1 MRIVVFGRN
10 GQVARCLQ
18 EEAGDGL
25 VALSRNEADLM
36 QEGAAQKA
44 IAAHQPDIVINAAAY
59 TAVDKAEEEQDAAA
73 QVNANAPGEMALAAK
88 AAGAQFIHLSSDYIF
103 DGKSEAP
110 YGETDAANPLN
121 VYGQTKLAG
130 EQAVLSAY
138 PQAIIIRTSWV
149 FSEFGDNF
157 VKTMLR
163 LGAGRDSL
171 SIVADQIGGPTPARD
186 IAKTL
191 LTIAAK
197 KHRGAPGEGIYHYQG
212 APTVSWAQ
220 FAGKIFDYAGLSVA
234 VAPIPTTQYP
244 TPATRPLNTH
254 LNCGKIERD
263 FGVAMP
269 DWRVR
274 LRQIIDTLSR
284 K

>member
-1 MRIVVFGRN
+1 MH
-10 GQVARCLQ
+10 
-18 EEAGDGL
+18 
-25 VALSRNEADLM
+25 
-36 QEGAAQKA
+36 EGAAQKA
-44 IAAHQPDIVINAAAY
+44 IAAHKPDVVINAAAY
-59 TAVDKAEEEQDAAA
+59 TAVDKAEAEQDAAA
-73 QVNANAPGEMALAAK
+73 RVNAHAPGEMARAAK
-88 AAGAQFIHLSSDYIF
+88 TVNAHFIHLSSDYVF
-103 DGKSEAP
+103 DGQSETP
-110 YGETDAANPLN
+110 YTETDAANPLN

-130 EQAVLSAY
+130 EQGVLSAN

-163 LGAGRDSL
+163 LGAERNNL

-191 LTIAAK
+191 LAIAAK
-197 KHRGAPGEGIYHYQG
+197 KHRGAPGDGLYHYQG
-212 APTVSWAQ
+212 APTVSWAE
-220 FAGKIFDYAGLSVA
+220 FAGKIFDYAELSVA
-234 VAPIPTTQYP
+234 VAPIPTAQYP

-269 DWRVR
+269 DWRIR

>member
-10 GQVARCLQ
+10 GQVARCLR

-25 VALSRNEADLM
+25 VVLGRDEADLM
-36 QEGAAQKA
+36 QAGAAQKA
-44 IAAHQPDIVINAAAY
+44 ITAHQPDIVINAAAY
-59 TAVDKAEEEQDAAA
+59 TAVDRAEEEQDAAA
-73 QVNANAPGEMALAAK
+73 QVNAHAPGEMALSAK

-110 YGETDAANPLN
+110 YTEADAANPLN

-138 PQAIIIRTSWV
+138 TQAIIMRTSWV

-163 LGAGRDSL
+163 LGAERDCL

-191 LTIAAK
+191 LAIAAK

-212 APTVSWAQ
+212 SPTVSWAQ
-220 FAGKIFDYAGLSVA
+220 FSSKIFDYAELSVA
-234 VAPIPTTQYP
+234 VAPIATAQYP
-244 TPATRPLNTH
+244 TLATRPLNTH

>member
-1 MRIVVFGRN
+1 MRILLFGHN

-18 EEAGDGL
+18 EEAGDEL
-25 VALSRNEADLM
+25 VALGRDAADLM
-36 QEGAAQKA
+36 QEGATQKA
-44 IAAHQPDIVINAAAY
+44 ITAHQPDMVINAAAY
-59 TAVDKAEEEQDAAA
+59 TAVDKAEEEQNAAA

-88 AAGAQFIHLSSDYIF
+88 TAGAQFIHLSSDYVF

-110 YGETDAANPLN
+110 YAETDAANPLN
-121 VYGQTKLAG
+121 VYAQTKLAG
-130 EQAVLSAY
+130 EQAVLSAN
-138 PQAIIIRTSWV
+138 PQAIIMRTSWV

-163 LGAGRDSL
+163 LGAERDSL
-171 SIVADQIGGPTPARD
+171 SVVADQTGGPTPARD
-186 IAKTL
+186 IAKAL
-191 LTIAAK
+191 LAIAAK
-197 KHRGAPGEGIYHYQG
+197 KHRGAPGEGLYHYQG
-212 APTVSWAQ
+212 APTTSWAE
-220 FAGKIFDYAGLSVA
+220 FADKIFDYADLSVA
-234 VAPIPTTQYP
+234 VAPIATAQYP
-244 TPATRPLNTH
+244 TPAERPLNTH

>member
-1 MRIVVFGRN
+1 MRILVFGRN
-10 GQVARCLQ
+10 GQVACCLR
-18 EEAGDGL
+18 EEAGDEL
-25 VALSRNEADLM
+25 VALGRDAADLM

-59 TAVDKAEEEQDAAA
+59 TAVDKAEKKQDAAA
-73 QVNANAPGEMALAAK
+73 QVNAKAPGEMALAAK
-88 AAGAQFIHLSSDYIF
+88 AAGAQFIHLSSDYVF
-103 DGKSEAP
+103 DGQSEDP
-110 YGETDAANPLN
+110 YTEADAANPLN
-121 VYGQTKLAG
+121 VYGQTKFAG

-138 PQAIIIRTSWV
+138 SQAIIIRTSWV

-163 LGAGRDSL
+163 LGAERDSL
-171 SIVADQIGGPTPARD
+171 SIVSDQIGGPTPARD
-186 IAKTL
+186 IAKIL
-191 LTIAAK
+191 LAIAAK
-197 KHRGAPGEGIYHYQG
+197 KHRGAPGEGLYHYQG
-212 APTVSWAQ
+212 APTVSWAE

-234 VAPIPTTQYP
+234 VAPIATEQYP
-244 TPATRPLNTH
+244 TLATRPLNTH

-263 FGVAMP
+263 FGAAMP

>member
-1 MRIVVFGRN
+1 MRILLFGRN

-25 VALSRNEADLM
+25 VALGRNAADLM
-36 QEGAAQKA
+36 HEGAAQTA
-44 IAAHQPDIVINAAAY
+44 IAAHSPDVVINAAAY

-73 QVNANAPGEMALAAK
+73 QLNANAPGEMARAAI
-88 AAGAQFIHLSSDYIF
+88 AAGAQFIHLSSDYVF
-103 DGKSEAP
+103 DGLSETP
-110 YGETDAANPLN
+110 YAETDIANPLN
-121 VYGQTKLAG
+121 VYGRTKRAG
-130 EQAVLSAY
+130 EQFVLSEN
-138 PQAIIIRTSWV
+138 PQAIVIRTSWV

-157 VKTMLR
+157 VKTMMR
-163 LGAGRDSL
+163 LGAERDSL
-171 SIVADQIGGPTPARD
+171 RIVADQIGGPTPARD

-191 LTIAAK
+191 LAIAAK
-197 KHRGAPGEGIYHYQG
+197 KHRGAPGDGLYHYQG
-212 APTVSWAQ
+212 APTVNWAD
-220 FAGKIFDYAGLSVA
+220 FAGKIFDYAELSVT
-234 VAPIPTTQYP
+234 VTPVTTAQYP
-244 TPATRPLNTH
+244 TLAARPLNTH